1 MSEPTQLPRELYLAF
16 QRERGGLIAA
26 TRPDYAT
33 VEHLRAIAARWREVS
48 QHFYAGYAY
57 REAINFAWGDI
68 QVLGACLTDALSEFE
83 ASVARSAAMGL
94 EGIAS
99 LRMWIVELGM
109 NYRSDDPLIVRDAI
123 RALREE
129 LAQRLIQLAAEA
141 AEDETRAGFLIRG
154 FRLETDFA
162 GTWHPEFLEFELD
175 SGQIA
180 FGLGSLVLNIES
192 AFRTLVRVGDYVAA
206 DSVARKCPEAF
217 MSFGLR
223 GWRAAVAG
231 FLNPEQAVERF
242 SEAADEF
249 ARDTHDEE
257 RFKVTGSWS
266 SINVDLGQSIF
277 VPGLVWLRLSVR
289 QKGQLSYFEPRATC
303 SKARSLA
310 GSIRKSAASE
320 SSSTHLTKS
329 SAGIWIRRRLR
340 K

>member
-1 MSEPTQLPRELYLAF
+1 M
-16 QRERGGLIAA
+16 
-26 TRPDYAT
+26 D
-33 VEHLRAIAARWREVS
+33 
-48 QHFYAGYAY
+48 
-57 REAINFAWGDI
+57 
-68 QVLGACLTDALSEFE
+68 
-83 ASVARSAAMGL
+83 L